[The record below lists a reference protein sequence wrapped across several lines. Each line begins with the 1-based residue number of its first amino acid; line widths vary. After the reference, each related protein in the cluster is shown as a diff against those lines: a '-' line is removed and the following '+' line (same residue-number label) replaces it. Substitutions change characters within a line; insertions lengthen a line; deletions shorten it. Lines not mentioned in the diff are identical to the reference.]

1 MRVLYTASRKASRVR
16 RERLGAAG
24 PRGHGAVSRG
34 FNSPWVG
41 EEPLESS
48 FTSGNCRGIGVGPR
62 KCWALRG
69 WGNFNTT
76 FEKSLNHLNFVK
88 GSFSVSLL
96 GGTTCQCRGWL
107 APFHIPPDS
116 NQNLRENP
124 HRRNFSR
131 HVHLNPLFRK
141 YCLRQGH
148 SAPQL
153 PSSLFVSSLLA
164 EAPQHCHNEAPHD
177 VPLERHLA
185 TGVSWRHG
193 QGLPAQ
199 NT

>member
-76 FEKSLNHLNFVK
+76 FEKSLNHLNSSKEAFRCHCWAA
-88 GSFSVSLL
+88 LL
-96 GGTTCQCRGWL
+96 VNAGGGLRHFTSHLIPTKTSEKIHIGATFHATC
-107 APFHIPPDS
+107 
-116 NQNLRENP
+116 
-124 HRRNFSR
+124 
-131 HVHLNPLFRK
+131 
-141 YCLRQGH
+141 
-148 SAPQL
+148 
-153 PSSLFVSSLLA
+153 
-164 EAPQHCHNEAPHD
+164 
-177 VPLERHLA
+177 
-185 TGVSWRHG
+185 T
-193 QGLPAQ
+193 
-199 NT
+199 